1 LEEIRMQT
9 ARTVRTRADLEDYVA
24 AFNGKDYEWQI
35 GYYHPDVEYK
45 VGTLTMSGPRAI
57 ADFYADFHQHSDEH
71 VVVHDFIADGD
82 QIAVT
87 LPSWFGPF
95 RDYHKNGLAF
105 TAGEERNIVSF
116 GIYTLKDG
124 QIHRIRVARYNGPIS
139 DFPSA
144 RPAGPGGDHQPG

>member
-1 LEEIRMQT
+1 MEPT
-9 ARTVRTRADLEDYVA
+9 RTVRSRADLEDYVA
-24 AFNGKDYEWQI
+24 AFNGKNYDRQI
-35 GYYHPDVEYK
+35 SYYHPEVEYK
-45 VGTLTMSGPRAI
+45 VGTLTLSEPRAI
-57 ADFYADFHQHSDEH
+57 ADFYADFHLHADEN
-71 VVVHDFIADGD
+71 VAVHDFIMDGN

-95 RDYHKNGLAF
+95 KDYKKNGLDF

-124 QIHRIRVARYNGPIS
+124 QIHRIRVARYNGPVS

-144 RPAGPGGDHQPG
+144 RPGHLTPA